1 MAALA
6 YLLPPVS
13 GLFAYLL
20 GSGERTRRHGL
31 QSVALGLLWPAALY
45 GAAALSPG
53 AAQAGFAVGGVVW
66 VGLLLTTAL
75 GLDLHVPGTAR
86 WLGSA
91 AAESPSGRGAR
102 GAR

>member
-20 GSGERTRRHGL
+20 GSRERTRRHGL
-31 QSVALGLLWPAALY
+31 QSVGFGLLWPLSLY

-53 AAQAGFAVGGVVW
+53 AVQATFALG
-66 VGLLLTTAL
+66 GLLWLGLLVATAA
-75 GLDLHVPGTAR
+75 GLDLHLPGTGS
-86 WLGSA
+86 WLRAG
-91 AAESPSGRGAR
+91 AAESPSGREA
-102 GAR
+102 

>member
-6 YLLPPVS
+6 YLLPPIT

-20 GSGERTRRHGL
+20 GSRERTRRHGL
-31 QSVALGLLWPAALY
+31 QSVAFGLLWPAALY

-53 AAQAGFAVGGVVW
+53 AAQVGFAVGGLGW

-86 WLGSA
+86 WLGDA
-91 AAESPSGRGAR
+91 ATESPSGRKA
-102 GAR
+102 